1 MSKIELSPPTMKEVI
16 AWVETVKEDMNNKL
30 DKTIN
35 ILKGLTEDEN
45 KKV

>member
-1 MSKIELSPPTMKEVI
+1 MSKIELSPPTMEEVI
-16 AWVETVKEDMNNKL
+16 AWVESVKIDMDKKL

-35 ILKGLTEDEN
+35 VLKGLAEDE